1 MKILKQKDP
10 YENELNIKGKKKK
23 ILKKTQ
29 INKCALIFNKEFNV
43 RKINKYF

>member
-23 ILKKTQ
+23 YKK
-29 INKCALIFNKEFNV
+29 KPKLISV
-43 RKINKYF
+43 L

>member
-23 ILKKTQ
+23 NLKK
-29 INKCALIFNKEFNV
+29 NPN
-43 RKINKYF
+43 